1 MKESYEEDVANH
13 FGLQRR
19 GDCGNNVVLSV
30 RAEGQAGQLLSSE
43 ITILACRPC
52 PGQIK
57 GVRTHWRDVRRVLYF
72 PACSGLNEPTE
83 SIMPW

>member
-1 MKESYEEDVANH
+1 MKESYEEELANH

-43 ITILACRPC
+43 IISFACRPC
-52 PGQIK
+52 PDRGK
-57 GVRTHWRDVRRVLYF
+57 ATSWASLSARRPRTRRSLR
-72 PACSGLNEPTE
+72 T
-83 SIMPW
+83 